1 MYSNSKHC
9 GEAQKIMPNLVS
21 ALKVYATSIY
31 CAFLQGKI
39 ATILWKVE
47 LRLRKP
53 KETPSL
59 NRVLMFT
66 WSKFFRKNYDNC
78 DWHCDNCGWSDYDNC
93 GWHCNNCGFFC
104 DNCGWRCDN
113 CGWWLIVTIVI
124 TSSSSNIQNIS
135 IKIDSI
141 KIYSLVLFIIYLR
154 YMTYINDSECRQ
166 QQLLDVMYLLVG
178 DDIITCQAHIS
189 SFCMCIMSSGKHW
202 KKSNKT

>member
-1 MYSNSKHC
+1 MNENKSACQVQSQNFGIIVNLSTNSIFLEIFRFPMYSNSKYC

-93 GWHCNNCGFFC
+93 GWHCDNCGFLRQL
-104 DNCGWRCDN
+104 WLVLRQL
-113 CGWWLIVTIVI
+113 WLIATIVNIATIVI
-124 TSSSSNIQNIS
+124 TSSLNTFLTHILEDLTHLRWRCNDFSE
-135 IKIDSI
+135 KI
-141 KIYSLVLFIIYLR
+141 
-154 YMTYINDSECRQ
+154 
-166 QQLLDVMYLLVG
+166 
-178 DDIITCQAHIS
+178 
-189 SFCMCIMSSGKHW
+189 
-202 KKSNKT
+202 